1 VLFLLKL
8 NLVMTLRCLVAFF
21 ALLALPAFSQAQ
33 KSIKEVPKGWH
44 LLDVKE
50 NGFYGIG
57 VEKAYG
63 TILKDKKPKQ
73 EVIVA
78 VIDSGVDTTHEDLKP
93 VLWLNK
99 NEIPGN
105 QIDDDNNGYV
115 DDIHG
120 WNFLGNK
127 DGRNVGKDSYEAAR
141 MYYRY
146 KPKFENLSDSVSL
159 TAEEKEQYRMY
170 LKAKYQIE
178 TQGKEASLT
187 VMLMKNVVER
197 VPVADSVI
205 RAAWGKEVYTG
216 DQLLAFKPATME
228 QNRAKSLMLGLFQ
241 STEETEFTNTRLV
254 TEIKE
259 YYDREKSKV
268 EIMEAPPIDYRNS
281 VVGDNYED
289 VNDRYYGNNDI
300 MGTDPRHGTHVAGII
315 GAQRANGKG
324 VDGVANNV
332 RLMILRAVP
341 DGDEHDKDIA
351 NAIRYATEN
360 GAKVINMSF
369 GKSFS
374 PHKKWVD
381 DAVKFA
387 ESKGVLLVHAAGN
400 ESANLDSV
408 DNYPNPVLTGSN
420 KKTTNWI
427 TVGASGPTESKL
439 VPYFSNYSKHEVDVF
454 APGSNIYSSVPGG
467 DQYDSEDGTSMAS
480 PVVAGVAA
488 LIMSYY
494 PELTPAQVK
503 ASIEKSASPLEI
515 KVAKPVKGGGE
526 ENMTL
531 VPFSELSKSGGVINA
546 YEAVKLADTMAK
558 TKTNSQDKPKPAPLP
573 KSTIKKAPVKG

>member
-1 VLFLLKL
+1 
-8 NLVMTLRCLVAFF
+8 MTLRCLVACC
-21 ALLALPAFSQAQ
+21 ALLALPAFTSAQ

-44 LLDVKE
+44 LLDSKQD
-50 NGFYGIG
+50 GFYGIG
-57 VEKAYG
+57 VEKAYS
-63 TILKDKKPKQ
+63 TLLKDKKPKQ

-78 VIDSGVDTTHEDLKP
+78 VIDSGIDTTHEDLRP

-99 NEIPGN
+99 KEIPGN
-105 QIDDDNNGYV
+105 NIDDDGNGYI
-115 DDIHG
+115 DDMHG

-146 KPKFENLSDSVSL
+146 KPRFENLADSASL
-159 TAEEKEQYRMY
+159 SSEEKEQYRLY

-178 TQGKEASLT
+178 SQGKEASLT

-197 VPVADSVI
+197 VPFADSVI
-205 RAAWGKEVYTG
+205 RTSWGKEVYTG
-216 DQLLAFKPATME
+216 DQLLSFKPANME

-241 STEETEFTNTRLV
+241 STEETEYTNARLV
-254 TEIKE
+254 TEIKD
-259 YYDREKSKV
+259 YYEREKGKV
-268 EIMEAPPIDYRNS
+268 DIMEAPPVDYRNS

-289 VNDRYYGNNDI
+289 INDRYYGNNDI

-315 GAQRANGKG
+315 GAKRDNGKG
-324 VDGVANNV
+324 IDGVANSV
-332 RLMILRAVP
+332 KLMILRAVP

-381 DAVKFA
+381 DAVLFA

-400 ESANLDSV
+400 ESSNLDSV
-408 DNYPNPVLTGSN
+408 DNYPNPVIRELN
-420 KKTTNWI
+420 NKTTNWI

-439 VPYFSNYSKHEVDVF
+439 VPYFSNYSKNQVDVF
-454 APGSNIYSSVPGG
+454 APGSGIYSSVPGG
-467 DQYDSEDGTSMAS
+467 NQYDSEDGTSMAS
-480 PVVAGVAA
+480 PVVAGLAA

-494 PELTPAQVK
+494 PDLSPSQVK
-503 ASIEKSASPLEI
+503 TSIEKSIAPLPI
-515 KVAKPVKGGGE
+515 KVAKPVRGGGD
-526 ENMTL
+526 ENISL
-531 VPFSELSKSGGVINA
+531 VPFSDLSRSGGVINA
-546 YEAVKLADTMAK
+546 YEAIKLADATSK
-558 TKTNSQDKPKPAPLP
+558 TKATQQKPKPAPLP
-573 KSTIKKAPVKG
+573 KSTIKKTPAKG

>member
-1 VLFLLKL
+1 
-8 NLVMTLRCLVAFF
+8 MTLRCLVACC
-21 ALLALPAFSQAQ
+21 ALLALPYLSEAQ

-44 LLDVKE
+44 LLDIKQD
-50 NGFYGIG
+50 GFYGIG
-57 VEKAYG
+57 ADKAYS
-63 TILKDKKPKQ
+63 TLLKDKKPKQ

-78 VIDSGVDTTHEDLKP
+78 IIDSGIDTTHEDLKP

-99 NEIPGN
+99 KEIPGN
-105 QIDDDNNGYV
+105 NIDDDGNGYV

-146 KPKFENLSDSVSL
+146 KPRFENISDTTSLSP
-159 TAEEKEQYRMY
+159 EEKDQYRLY

-197 VPVADSVI
+197 VPFADSVI
-205 RAAWGKEVYTG
+205 RTSWGKEIYTG
-216 DQLLAFKPATME
+216 DQLLNFKPANME

-241 STEETEFTNTRLV
+241 STEETDYTNKRLV
-254 TEIKE
+254 SEIKE
-259 YYDREKSKV
+259 YYEREKGKV
-268 EIMEAPPIDYRNS
+268 DIMEAPPVDYRNS

-289 VNDRYYGNNDI
+289 INDRYYGNNDI

-315 GAQRANGKG
+315 GAKRGNGKG
-324 VDGVANNV
+324 MDGVANDV
-332 RLMILRAVP
+332 KLMILRAVP

-408 DNYPNPVLTGSN
+408 DNYPNPINSELN
-420 KKTTNWI
+420 KRTTNWI

-439 VPYFSNYSKHEVDVF
+439 VPYFSNYSKNEVDVF
-454 APGSNIYSSVPGG
+454 APGSSIYSSVPGG
-467 DQYDSEDGTSMAS
+467 NQYDNEDGTSMAS
-480 PVVAGVAA
+480 PVVAGLAA
-488 LIMSYY
+488 LILSYY

-503 ASIEKSASPLEI
+503 ASIEKSAAPLEV
-515 KVAKPVKGGGE
+515 KVAKPVRGGAE
-526 ENMTL
+526 ENATM
-531 VPFSELSKSGGVINA
+531 VPFSQLSKSGGVINA
-546 YEAVKLADTMAK
+546 YEAIRLADAASK
-558 TKTNSQDKPKPAPLP
+558 TKTATPEKPKQAPLP
-573 KSTIKKAPVKG
+573 KSTIKKTPVKG

>member
-1 VLFLLKL
+1 
-8 NLVMTLRCLVAFF
+8 MTLRCLVACS
-21 ALLALPAFSQAQ
+21 ALLALPYLSEAQ

-44 LLDVKE
+44 LLDIKQD
-50 NGFYGIG
+50 GFYGIG
-57 VEKAYG
+57 ADKAYS
-63 TILKDKKPKQ
+63 TLLKDKKPKQ

-78 VIDSGVDTTHEDLKP
+78 IIDSGIDTTHEDLRP

-99 NEIPGN
+99 KEIPGN
-105 QIDDDNNGYV
+105 NIDDDGNGYV

-146 KPKFENLSDSVSL
+146 KPKFENIADTASLSP
-159 TAEEKEQYRMY
+159 EEKDQYRLY

-197 VPVADSVI
+197 VPFADSVI
-205 RAAWGKEVYTG
+205 RTAWGKEIYTG
-216 DQLLAFKPATME
+216 DQLLGFKPANME

-241 STEETEFTNTRLV
+241 STEETEYTNKRLV

-259 YYDREKSKV
+259 YYDREKGKV
-268 EIMEAPPIDYRNS
+268 DIMEAPPVDYRNS

-289 VNDRYYGNNDI
+289 INDRYYGNNDI

-315 GAQRANGKG
+315 GAKRDNGKG
-324 VDGVANNV
+324 IDGVANNV
-332 RLMILRAVP
+332 KLMILRAVP

-381 DAVKFA
+381 DAVQFA

-408 DNYPNPVLTGSN
+408 DNYPNPVNTELN
-420 KKTTNWI
+420 KRATNWI

-454 APGSNIYSSVPGG
+454 APGSSIYSSVPGG
-467 DQYDSEDGTSMAS
+467 NQYDNEDGTSMAS
-480 PVVAGVAA
+480 PVVAGLAA
-488 LIMSYY
+488 LILSYY
-494 PELTPAQVK
+494 PDLTPAQVK
-503 ASIEKSASPLEI
+503 ASIEKSANPMEI
-515 KVAKPVKGGGE
+515 KVAKPVRGGAE
-526 ENMTL
+526 ENASM
-531 VPFSELSKSGGVINA
+531 VPFSMLSKSGGVVNA
-546 YEAVKLADTMAK
+546 YEAIKLADAASKAK
-558 TKTNSQDKPKPAPLP
+558 STSTEKPKQAPLP